1 MKLSWGCGA
10 GLRGGLGRG
19 LLGFELRSPAGQ
31 AREWDG
37 EEGPKL
43 ASPRWGKIDV
53 VAWSVW
59 WGMARVIGPSEM
71 GY

>member
-19 LLGFELRSPAGQ
+19 LSGFELRSPKGQ
-31 AREWDG
+31 AREGDG

-43 ASPRWGKIDV
+43 ASPRRGKIDV
-53 VAWSVW
+53 VAWSV
-59 WGMARVIGPSEM
+59 
-71 GY
+71 